1 MRVAIITGGS
11 KGLGLS
17 LCLQLRERG
26 YRVIEFSRS
35 APHAF
40 SVMADL
46 SSPEESRRAIL
57 RAIEGIESEPIE
69 DIIVINNAGT
79 LAPIGPTSRKEY
91 PALIANMNTNFTS
104 AILFVTEVVRK
115 FQSAPCRKVIANIS
129 SGAALNG
136 YAGWAL
142 YCAAKAGLENFV
154 RALAVEQKQEAHPF
168 IPVNINPDVI
178 DTEMQALIRAS
189 SASDF
194 PDVGRFVRRK
204 EQGELAPPALVAAA
218 ILRIVESPAL
228 KYGALYDVADYIN
241 G

>member
-1 MRVAIITGGS
+1 MRIALITGGS

-17 LCLQLRERG
+17 LCTQLKERG

-40 SVMADL
+40 SVRADL

-57 RAIEGIESEPIE
+57 SAIGGIESEPLE
-69 DIIVINNAGT
+69 EIIVVNNAGM
-79 LAPIGPTSRKEY
+79 LEPIGPTSRKDH

-104 AILFVTEVVRK
+104 AILFVTEVVRRFK
-115 FQSAPCRKVIANIS
+115 SVPCRKVIANIS

-142 YCAAKAGLENFV
+142 YCAAKAGLENFI
-154 RALAVEQKQEAHPF
+154 RALATEQKQEAHPF
-168 IPVNINPDVI
+168 IPVNIDPGVI
-178 DTEMQALIRAS
+178 DTEMQALIRAT
-189 SASDF
+189 SAADF

-204 EQGELAPPALVAAA
+204 EQGELAAPSAVAAA
-218 ILRIVESPAL
+218 ILRIVESPTL
-228 KYGALYDVADYIN
+228 EFGGRYNVADYSK

>member
-1 MRVAIITGGS
+1 MRIAIITGGS

-35 APHAF
+35 APHEF
-40 SVMADL
+40 SVMVDL

-57 RAIEGIESEPIE
+57 SAIGGIESEPLE
-69 DIIVINNAGT
+69 EIIVINNAGM
-79 LAPIGPTSRKEY
+79 LEPIGPTSRKDH

-104 AILFVTEVVRK
+104 AILFVTEVVGQ
-115 FQSAPCRKVIANIS
+115 FQSIPCRKVIANIS

-136 YAGWAL
+136 YAGWTL

-154 RALAVEQKQEAHPF
+154 RALAVEQKQETHPF
-168 IPVNINPDVI
+168 IPVNINPGVI
-178 DTEMQALIRAS
+178 DTEMQALIRAT
-189 SASDF
+189 SAADF
-194 PDVGRFVRRK
+194 PDVGHFVRRK
-204 EQGELAPPALVAAA
+204 EQGELAAPFAVAAA
-218 ILRIVESPAL
+218 ILRIVESPTL
-228 KYGALYDVADYIN
+228 EFGARYNVADYSR

>member
-1 MRVAIITGGS
+1 MRIALITGGS

-17 LCLQLRERG
+17 LCLQLKERG

-35 APHAF
+35 APHEF

-46 SSPEESRRAIL
+46 SSPEESRRTILSAIG
-57 RAIEGIESEPIE
+57 GIGAESLEE
-69 DIIVINNAGT
+69 IIVVNNAGM
-79 LAPIGPTSRKEY
+79 LEPIGPTSRKDL
-91 PALIANMNTNFTS
+91 PPLIANMNTNFTS
-104 AILFVTEVVRK
+104 AILFVTEVVRQ

-136 YAGWAL
+136 YAGWTL

-154 RALAVEQKQEAHPF
+154 RALGVEQKQEAHPF
-168 IPVNINPDVI
+168 IPVNINPGVI

-228 KYGALYDVADYIN
+228 EYGALYGVADYIN

>member
-11 KGLGLS
+11 RGLGLS
-17 LCLQLRERG
+17 LCLQLSEHG

-57 RAIEGIESEPIE
+57 SAIRGIESEPLE
-69 DIIVINNAGT
+69 EIIVINNAGT
-79 LAPIGPTSRKEY
+79 LAPIGPPAKKSRQ
-91 PALIANMNTNFTS
+91 ALIANLNTNFTS
-104 AILFVTEVVRK
+104 AILFITEVVGQ
-115 FQSAPCRKVIANIS
+115 FQSVPCRKVIANIS

-136 YAGWAL
+136 YAGWTL
-142 YCAAKAGLENFV
+142 YCAAKAGLENFI

-168 IPVNINPDVI
+168 IPLNINPGVI

-204 EQGELAPPALVAAA
+204 EQGELSAPSAVAAA